1 MTLSSLQVSLERE
14 IKNLIK
20 TGRYH
25 IGSRKSLKALKRG
38 EVKVL
43 IIAENTPP
51 NLKEKALYYAKLAG
65 TQVIMYKGSSVNLGL
80 TVGKPFPISM
90 IAVLDVGSSRLLEV
104 VSLQGSGY
112 E

>member
-1 MTLSSLQVSLERE
+1 MSSLQVSLERE

-20 TGRYH
+20 TGRYY
-25 IGSRKSLKALKRG
+25 IGSRKSLRALKLG
-38 EVKVL
+38 EARAL

-51 NLKEKALYYAKLAG
+51 ILKEKALYYAKLSGA
-65 TQVIMYKGSSVNLGL
+65 QVIVYKGTSVNLGL

-104 VSLQGSGY
+104 ASLQGSSN

>member
-1 MTLSSLQVSLERE
+1 MASPQVPLERE

-20 TGRYH
+20 TGRYY
-25 IGSRKSLKALKRG
+25 IGSRRSLRALKRG
-38 EVKVL
+38 EAKVL
-43 IIAENTPP
+43 IVAENTPP

-65 TQVIMYKGSSVNLGL
+65 VQVIAYKGSSVNLGL
-80 TVGKPFPISM
+80 SVGKPFPIAM

-104 VSLQGSGY
+104 ASLQGSGY